1 MQFLIVDKLSNVAE
15 HHRRSVILW
24 FFYHFVMVCLCT
36 INIVFLIV
44 NWCELHVNIDSAT
57 NILLTIIGF
66 LFAFAGINLYS
77 IFNTNIES
85 EKQKL
90 IELQEIYKAQ
100 TLTNIELMKF
110 SASINKLQLYSQL
123 IFSSKKMNSQILEWA
138 TIVADTINSIQ
149 LYLEE
154 IKHKETHDFYEKN
167 NNDVLALSRGFRYQG
182 IEFLN
187 YIKTPQGEFFRGVSE
202 GIKLTVIDEME
213 NLLEKF
219 DIIFPMENQIDD
231 NEQSTNNSPKWYSK
245 IFMRFISKLKLDK
258 LLLKFISKF

>member
-1 MQFLIVDKLSNVAE
+1 
-15 HHRRSVILW
+15 
-24 FFYHFVMVCLCT
+24 
-36 INIVFLIV
+36 
-44 NWCELHVNIDSAT
+44 
-57 NILLTIIGF
+57 
-66 LFAFAGINLYS
+66 
-77 IFNTNIES
+77 
-85 EKQKL
+85 
-90 IELQEIYKAQ
+90 
-100 TLTNIELMKF
+100 MKF

-123 IFSSKKMNSQILEWA
+123 IFSSRKMNSQILEWA
-138 TIVADTINSIQ
+138 SIVADTINSIR

-154 IKHKETHDFYEKN
+154 IKQKETHEIYEHN

-187 YIKTPQGEFFRGVSE
+187 YIKNPQGEFFRGVSE
-202 GIKLTVIDEME
+202 DIKLTVIDEME

>member
-36 INIVFLIV
+36 INIVFLIA
-44 NWCELHVNIDSAT
+44 NWGELHVNIDSAT

-66 LFAFAGINLYS
+66 LFAFAGINIYS

-90 IELQEIYKAQ
+90 IELQDIYKAQ

-123 IFSSKKMNSQILEWA
+123 IFSSRKMNSQILEWA
-138 TIVADTINSIQ
+138 SIVADTINSIR

-154 IKHKETHDFYEKN
+154 IKQKETHEIYEHN
-167 NNDVLALSRGFRYQG
+167 NND
-182 IEFLN
+182 
-187 YIKTPQGEFFRGVSE
+187 
-202 GIKLTVIDEME
+202 
-213 NLLEKF
+213 
-219 DIIFPMENQIDD
+219 
-231 NEQSTNNSPKWYSK
+231 
-245 IFMRFISKLKLDK
+245 
-258 LLLKFISKF
+258 LKFRK

>member
-15 HHRRSVILW
+15 HHRSSVILW

-90 IELQEIYKAQ
+90 IELQDIYKAQ

-187 YIKTPQGEFFRGVSE
+187 YITPPKV
-202 GIKLTVIDEME
+202 
-213 NLLEKF
+213 
-219 DIIFPMENQIDD
+219 
-231 NEQSTNNSPKWYSK
+231 NSFVELVKV
-245 IFMRFISKLKLDK
+245 
-258 LLLKFISKF
+258 